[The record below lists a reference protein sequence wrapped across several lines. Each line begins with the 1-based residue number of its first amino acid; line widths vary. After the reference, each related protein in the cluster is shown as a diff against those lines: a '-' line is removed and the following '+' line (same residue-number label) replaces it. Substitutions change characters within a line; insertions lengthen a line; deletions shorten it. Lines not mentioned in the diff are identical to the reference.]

1 MSNGNILLTLVPA
14 LLLWL
19 VHIWASL
26 VHPERIIAHKY
37 WLSFADGVS
46 ITYIFLQLLSEVT
59 ELIHNPVRPTNTW
72 HSRSI
77 AESTEPYLGW
87 LEHYP
92 FLPLLA
98 AVVIFYGLQRLM
110 EQPDQSG
117 AGREAQLPPLRIW
130 IHLAGFSFYKMLIG
144 YILAGMTDAV
154 AVTVFTIA
162 MALHFFVVDFHLVE
176 IHPSVYARIGRW
188 VLGVAFLVGWYIGNR
203 PYAALRDEVE
213 EFEQRAQDIFSKQ
226 NLQIKTLLNAEKQ
239 TAVKVL
245 YPTQLRLAH
254 EACSPASR
262 WPLLSSADRLLLLPK
277 RVPRPKPGRSRTCT
291 PCDST

>member
-1 MSNGNILLTLVPA
+1 MLNGNVLLTLVPA

-26 VHPERIIAHKY
+26 LRPERIIAHKY
-37 WLSFADGVS
+37 WLSFGDGVS

-59 ELIHNPVRPTNTW
+59 ELTHSPVRPTNTW
-72 HSRSI
+72 HSRSV

-110 EQPDQSG
+110 EQPDRSG
-117 AGREAQLPPLRIW
+117 AGREARLPPLRIW

-154 AVTVFTIA
+154 TVTVFTIA
-162 MALHFFVVDFHLVE
+162 MALHFFVIDFHLVE
-176 IHPSVYARIGRW
+176 IHPSVYTHIGRW
-188 VLGVAFLVGWYIGNR
+188 VLGVAFLIGWSIGLVIAIA
-203 PYAALRDEVE
+203 PLMLALMLSFVSGGAILMVIQE
-213 EFEQRAQDIFSKQ
+213 EFTER
-226 NLQIKTLLNAEKQ
+226 
-239 TAVKVL
+239 
-245 YPTQLRLAH
+245 R
-254 EACSPASR
+254 PASYGGF
-262 WPLLSSADRLLLLPK
+262 LLGVVIYSGFLFML
-277 RVPRPKPGRSRTCT
+277 
-291 PCDST
+291 

>member
-1 MSNGNILLTLVPA
+1 MLNGNVLLTLVPA
-14 LLLWL
+14 LLLSS
-19 VHIWASL
+19 VHVWASL
-26 VHPERIIAHKY
+26 LYPERIIAHKY

-46 ITYIFLQLLSEVT
+46 ITYIFLQLLSEIT
-59 ELIHNPVRPTNTW
+59 KLIHSPVRPTNTW

-117 AGREAQLPPLRIW
+117 AGRGAQLPPLRIW

-154 AVTVFTIA
+154 TVAVFTIA
-162 MALHFFVVDFHLVE
+162 IAMHFFVVDFHLVE
-176 IHPSVYARIGRW
+176 IHPSVYTRIGRW
-188 VLGVAFLVGWYIGNR
+188 VLSVALLVGWNIGVVIAI
-203 PYAALRDEVE
+203 PPLMLALMLSFVSGGAILMVIQE
-213 EFEQRAQDIFSKQ
+213 EFTER
-226 NLQIKTLLNAEKQ
+226 
-239 TAVKVL
+239 
-245 YPTQLRLAH
+245 R
-254 EACSPASR
+254 PASYGGF
-262 WPLLSSADRLLLLPK
+262 LLGVVIYSGFLFML
-277 RVPRPKPGRSRTCT
+277 
-291 PCDST
+291 